1 MVLTQMRHSP
11 QHMLTFEAVASV
23 TEELTGLMSIH
34 WGRCTLPHRPEQLFD
49 LAADVER
56 YPEFLPCWVA
66 ARVRKREG
74 NVYYTDQ
81 VVGRAMAR
89 QRFRSKTTLFRPG
102 RIDVT
107 STDGPIRNLHLTWLF
122 DPLPDYGCQVSL
134 AVDLELHA
142 QLIQDLFGR
151 VIVRTVGSVMSAF
164 EARARG
170 LYGRA
175 PSACTTVCERNSS
188 DSAV

>member
-1 MVLTQMRHSP
+1 MPT
-11 QHMLTFEAVASV
+11 
-23 TEELTGLMSIH
+23 H
-34 WGRCTLPHRPEQLFD
+34 WGRCTLPYTPEQLFD

-56 YPEFLPCWVA
+56 YPEFLPWWVA

-81 VVGRAMAR
+81 VLGRAMVR
-89 QRFRSKTTLFRPG
+89 QRFRSKTTLSRPG

-107 STDGPIRNLHLTWLF
+107 STDGPIRNLHLTWRF

-142 QLIQDLFGR
+142 QLIQDLFAR
-151 VIVRTVGSVMSAF
+151 AITRTVGSIMSAF
-164 EARARG
+164 EARAHRLYATSASPCLSARG
-170 LYGRA
+170 GG
-175 PSACTTVCERNSS
+175 SS
-188 DSAV
+188 DPII